1 MFKLIKLAF
10 KLAIFLAIF
19 LIGYNFFFGSPEERE
34 NSKAIVG
41 QVKDL
46 GGSVFGLLSSEKTK
60 FQNGKYNGAFEQI
73 SSRLVAAK
81 DYASKVYDGGR
92 QWGAR
97 LDQLEQQKQWL
108 EGQLPT
114 FDENG
119 NSQTN
124 LVGGQP
130 FTLEQFDAELLRIDQ
145 ETGVIIGEMQ
155 QGQ

>member
-19 LIGYNFFFGSPEERE
+19 LIGYNFFFGNPEERE

-60 FQNGKYNGAFEQI
+60 FQNGKYNGAFEKI
-73 SSRLVAAK
+73 SGRLVAAK
-81 DYASKVYDGGR
+81 DYAAGVYDNGR
-92 QWGAR
+92 QWNER
-97 LDQLEQQKQWL
+97 LNQLEQQKQWL
-108 EGQLPT
+108 EGQLGT
-114 FDENG
+114 FDANG
-119 NSQTN
+119 NPPVNATGVQ
-124 LVGGQP
+124 Q
-130 FTLEQFDAELLRIDQ
+130 FTLEQFDAEIQRIDQ
-145 ETGVIIGEMQ
+145 QTEVIIGEMQ

>member
-73 SSRLVAAK
+73 SDRLVAAK
-81 DYASKVYDGGR
+81 DYASRAYDNGR
-92 QWGAR
+92 HWNER
-97 LDQLEQQKQWL
+97 LNQLEQQKQWL

-119 NSQTN
+119 NSQTD
-124 LVGGQP
+124 LGDGQP
-130 FTLEQFDAELLRIDQ
+130 FTLERFDAELQRIDEQ
-145 ETGVIIGEMQ
+145 TGIIIGEMQ